1 MIQSQADSSALLL
14 CVGRAS
20 KSFEH
25 RPLLEKNLCDDTLGY
40 VTLKPEGIQERKMEK
55 DFVACCFPG
64 SSCCA
69 EPWEGNECICVRS
82 LGGLLGGKGL
92 KFSDKQH
99 PLIIWFLQRN
109 LHSAEQDFLPEGL
122 KSGVHQAVFLLRAPS
137 PLPNTGSCR
146 KNSICWDSR
155 TEAPILLLVGDL
167 GCSQLPE
174 FYCGPCHIIPHLHSA
189 PLTLSHLVYLPLP

>member
-55 DFVACCFPG
+55 DFVAYCLPG
-64 SSCCA
+64 SS

-82 LGGLLGGKGL
+82 LGG
-92 KFSDKQH
+92 
-99 PLIIWFLQRN
+99 
-109 LHSAEQDFLPEGL
+109 SAGWEGT
-122 KSGVHQAVFLLRAPS
+122 Q
-137 PLPNTGSCR
+137 
-146 KNSICWDSR
+146 I
-155 TEAPILLLVGDL
+155 
-167 GCSQLPE
+167 
-174 FYCGPCHIIPHLHSA
+174 
-189 PLTLSHLVYLPLP
+189 